1 MSEAVDLLI
10 EPRWIVPVEPR
21 DSVLEGHSVA
31 VHDGRIVAVLPTE
44 AARSRFIAGKVVAL
58 AEHVLLPG
66 LVNAHTHAAMALLR
80 GLGDDLPL
88 MRWLHEAIWPAESRL
103 VSDEF
108 VYDGTILACAEMLR
122 GGVTCF
128 SDMYFYPQAAARAG
142 ALAGVRCVIGIIAV
156 EFPSTYASDADDY
169 LVKGL
174 ETRDAW
180 RGDPLVNFCMA
191 PHAPYTVSDRTF
203 ERIVMLAEQLE
214 LQIHIHVHETEHEIK
229 ESVKR
234 HGVRPIERLHKLG
247 LIGPSLI
254 GVHAVH
260 LSHDEVDL
268 LARNAASV
276 VHCPTSNMKLA
287 SGIAPIRRL
296 KDAGVRVA
304 LGSDSAASNNRLDML
319 QETRQAALLSKVAT
333 GDASSLPAHES
344 LRMATLDGAAALGLG
359 GQIGSI
365 EPGKLADLIAI
376 DLSDWIAS
384 PCFDPVSHVVYVIGR
399 EQVSHVWVGGEPRL
413 FDKTLLQLNNT
424 ELRRISKLWQNKLM
438 N

>member
-21 DSVLEGHSVA
+21 DSILEGHSVA
-31 VHDGRIVAVLPTE
+31 VQDGRIVAVLPTA
-44 AARSRFIAGKVVAL
+44 AARSRFVADQVVAL
-58 AEHVLLPG
+58 PEHVLLPG

-88 MRWLHEAIWPAESRL
+88 IRWLHEAIWPAESRL

-128 SDMYFYPQAAARAG
+128 SDMYFYPEAAARAA

-169 LVKGL
+169 LIKGL
-174 ETRDAW
+174 ETRDVW
-180 RGDPLVNFCMA
+180 RAHPLVSFCMA

-214 LQIHIHVHETEHEIK
+214 LQIHMHVHETEHEIE

-234 HGVRPIERLHKLG
+234 HGVRPIERLHRLG

-260 LSHDEVDL
+260 LSHDEIDL

-296 KDAGVRVA
+296 KDSGVRVA

-344 LRMATLDGAAALGLG
+344 LRMATVDGAAALGLG
-359 GQIGSI
+359 RQIGSI

-413 FDKTLLQLNNT
+413 LDKVLLQLNNT